1 MTTQSEQQSG
11 YPDWEKLYRL
21 FDKIA
26 TAQVKT
32 EQWQEEAEQ
41 SRKEFEA
48 QQRRWREEA
57 EQRQKKAEEEQQ
69 RWKQEAEQRQK
80 KAEEEQQRW
89 KREAEQRQKE
99 FEAQQRRWIE
109 EAEQRRKQA
118 EEEDQKRK
126 LEDQKRKLEEEQHK
140 LEEEQRR
147 KQAEEEDRQWKQEEK
162 ERERQNKKEFKKL
175 QNLFTSQ
182 WGRLVES
189 LVEGDLV
196 PVLNA
201 RGIEVDHTTTRMGG
215 REFEF
220 DILAINGKEMVIV
233 EVKTTLR
240 PKNVKR
246 FLKQLDKAKTYM
258 PQFANHIIYGAMAW
272 LKADSEAEKMA
283 EKRGLFVIRATG
295 KSASI
300 INDKDFKPHG
310 W

>member
-1 MTTQSEQQSG
+1 MPIQPGQQDSSL
-11 YPDWEKLYRL
+11 DWEHLYGL
-21 FDKIA
+21 FKQIA
-26 TAQVKT
+26 AAQLKT
-32 EQWQEEAEQ
+32 ERLMEEQ
-41 SRKEFEA
+41 SRKWDRKFEQFRKETERRRKEFEKE
-48 QQRRWREEA
+48 QRGWKEEA
-57 EQRQKKAEEEQQ
+57 EQRQK
-69 RWKQEAEQRQK
+69 EAEQRRK
-80 KAEEEQQRW
+80 EFEKEQCRW
-89 KREAEQRQKE
+89 KEEAEQRQKE
-99 FEAQQRRWIE
+99 
-109 EAEQRRKQA
+109 AEQRRKEA
-118 EEEDQKRK
+118 EEEDR
-126 LEDQKRKLEEEQHK
+126 KRKLEEEQ
-140 LEEEQRR
+140 
-147 KQAEEEDRQWKQEEK
+147 
-162 ERERQNKKEFKKL
+162 RERRYENRFKKL
-175 QNLFTSQ
+175 ENFFTSQ

-201 RGIEVDHTTTRMGG
+201 RGIDVNHTTTRMGG

-220 DILAINGKEMVIV
+220 DILAINGQEMVIV

-240 PKNVKR
+240 PKDVKR

-300 INDKDFKPHG
+300 LNDKKFAPRS